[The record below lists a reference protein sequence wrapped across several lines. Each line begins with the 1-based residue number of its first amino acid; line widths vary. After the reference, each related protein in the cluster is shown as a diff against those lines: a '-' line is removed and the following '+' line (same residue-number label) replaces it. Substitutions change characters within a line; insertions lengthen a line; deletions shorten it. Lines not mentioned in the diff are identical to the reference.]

1 MKKMMTIS
9 YEVGDKLY
17 MNITNKC
24 PCNCTFCI
32 RNNADG
38 AYGSD
43 SLWLEHDPDIDEIK
57 AEIDKRDIEK
67 YNEIIYCGY
76 GEPTSRLNEL
86 IASAK
91 HLKSIE
97 NCPPLRLNTNGL
109 SDLINERETAN
120 EIGELFDV
128 VSVSLNAGTEN
139 EYMSVTRP
147 KYSNAFEAMQKFAV
161 DCSKTS
167 ANVMMSV
174 VDVIPEEEIE
184 AAKRLCDNIN
194 VKLRIRKYES

>member
-1 MKKMMTIS
+1 MLIRLAKQKEALETLLENSDAYVGSIQSLAISDATAQDVIDQLQKFNDTIS
-9 YEVGDKLY
+9 
-17 MNITNKC
+17 
-24 PCNCTFCI
+24 
-32 RNNADG
+32 
-38 AYGSD
+38 
-43 SLWLEHDPDIDEIK
+43 DEIVF
-57 AEIDKRDIEK
+57 
-67 YNEIIYCGY
+67 CGY

-139 EYMSVTRP
+139 EYMRVTRP